1 MIELTAAQIAELR
14 KVSRNYVYKAKLP
27 KTPGGGY
34 DLSDPLVWE
43 WVIEPS
49 VKQLLRQAR
58 KGDPSD
64 LEHAVMD
71 ELEREKLK
79 ADIQWKERQSRKLD
93 REHEMKS
100 MNLISRGDVALAFGA
115 FIAGLKNNFLQIG
128 NRVARGDTK
137 LRDRIEREVTKSI
150 EKTVKAAQDETRKI
164 IRVEIGDE

>member
-100 MNLISRGDVALAFGA
+100 MNLIP
-115 FIAGLKNNFLQIG
+115 AGMSLWPLG
-128 NRVARGDTK
+128 PSLPG
-137 LRDRIEREVTKSI
+137 
-150 EKTVKAAQDETRKI
+150 
-164 IRVEIGDE
+164 